1 MGLLL
6 LLLLLVVTERVRG
19 PRLNERSSGEAWGDV
34 AADGDVFAV
43 EAPAF
48 GFRAEGAD
56 VVAFVGVA
64 GLMMVCGIVAV

>member
-1 MGLLL
+1 M
-6 LLLLLVVTERVRG
+6 
-19 PRLNERSSGEAWGDV
+19 NERSSGEAWGDV